1 MFLQINIKN
10 SATSTANPWAT
21 ENISQSRE
29 ILYLTKIYTV
39 KMSSLKKK
47 KTTTGKY
54 TASLSNSGDVVKTI
68 KSNDLS
74 VITCIQIGPSIYLK
88 TVSI

>member
-47 KTTTGKY
+47 KQQQVNILRAFQ
-54 TASLSNSGDVVKTI
+54 TAGMSLKQLRVMI
-68 KSNDLS
+68 
-74 VITCIQIGPSIYLK
+74 
-88 TVSI
+88 